1 MAIAVA
7 VALEVAV
14 AVAAR
19 HDTSALPVGK
29 CIALPPL
36 QSQLEFK
43 NTTAKELQ
51 GKEIMYN
58 WTGLGWWSGKIKRP
72 SGDKSKLV
80 KVDGERQPANFVVSY
95 LDGSEGPHALT
106 LSKHGKGQLRE
117 GERWVLLERALVVGG

>member
-14 AVAAR
+14 AVAVR

-43 NTTAKELQ
+43 NTTA
-51 GKEIMYN
+51 GS
-58 WTGLGWWSGKIKRP
+58 GLNDLNDLNDLKAESH
-72 SGDKSKLV
+72 SSH
-80 KVDGERQPANFVVSY
+80 S
-95 LDGSEGPHALT
+95 AL
-106 LSKHGKGQLRE
+106 
-117 GERWVLLERALVVGG
+117 